1 MFRPICVDAF
11 SVFMCSLL
19 FAAVDILQS
28 HLLVHI
34 KFFFE
39 KKKTK
44 KKTEGCHD
52 CQSQYM
58 YVYLF
63 SGL

>member
-28 HLLVHI
+28 HLLVHT

-39 KKKTK
+39 KKKKIQKAVMIVDLST
-44 KKTEGCHD
+44 CM
-52 CQSQYM
+52 CI
-58 YVYLF
+58 YLADF
-63 SGL
+63 D